1 MSAALLLTV
10 RVVVSCVTPPIVT
23 RILHV
28 PAGLVPKNRL
38 STWLLDVPLDQRRDE
53 FARLRALA
61 GRCRADGEI
70 VAENWLRGR
79 FDLVCE
85 RRPLRVTFTLAP
97 TRPALV
103 QHLSVT
109 ENIPPPR
116 PKCGP

>member
-1 MSAALLLTV
+1 MHSLSADNL
-10 RVVVSCVTPPIVT
+10 
-23 RILHV
+23 
-28 PAGLVPKNRL
+28 
-38 STWLLDVPLDQRRDE
+38 LLDVPLDQRRDE
-53 FARLRALA
+53 FARLRALT
-61 GRCRADGEI
+61 GRCRADGEM